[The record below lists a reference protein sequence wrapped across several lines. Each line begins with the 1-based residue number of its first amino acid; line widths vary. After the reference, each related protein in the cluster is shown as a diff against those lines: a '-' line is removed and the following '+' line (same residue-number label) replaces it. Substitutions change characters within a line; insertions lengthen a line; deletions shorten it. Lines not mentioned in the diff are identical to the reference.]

1 MAPPSFD
8 QEALSHDESR
18 YGMLRR
24 EVAALRQEVEE
35 KEAEVNDTGGEIAQ
49 LQAKRKEVHL
59 PAIQLISYCIHTR
72 LHTGLHT
79 TLITRKEG
87 GGGER
92 Y

>member
-1 MAPPSFD
+1 MMSDVVSATRRHAEK
-8 QEALSHDESR
+8 QQSR
-18 YGMLRR
+18 T
-24 EVAALRQEVEE
+24 VEE